1 MIKSF
6 GLSSIRRATAPAF
19 FFSVLFAL
27 GAFGA
32 RELDAQ
38 TYVTN
43 NGIIMERVAEED
55 VREVERLNEESEAED
70 ERERARLAELR
81 AAGEAEGDSEQEA
94 TEDIEEADAIDEL
107 FGDDS
112 EGDTETAVTT
122 PTTEIVKIDKKDKPV
137 EFSGDLSAELGGY
150 FYLYPWKKS
159 KPFAT
164 FSNTLKFVGRPRND
178 FYVYGSFVT
187 SFPEMDFGV
196 YELYFDYTLFGRAD
210 IRAGKMD
217 ISWALSRMLYTN
229 IIEDE
234 CLIITAEDA
243 FHRRNRK
250 STDSK
255 FTLSAS
261 VPIFSYLSIQG
272 LAQYESN
279 ALHDDTM
286 ADYISVVGKV
296 EGNLKNFSISVLGKR
311 WAKSDNLKYD
321 PCVGAQIVSTILG
334 KNSSLFVQG
343 LTHFSVYSKA
353 LTRAQVTAGL
363 YKYFSAPI
371 MLGLAFEYQGS
382 WGRDEIRTT
391 GSDNFTAEEFVAKNY
406 SITPGSGD
414 KEKLTSLKN
423 IYKECTVAQY
433 KGFEHLFAAEIGWS
447 HFILTK
453 KFTFGCKWFHDYRG
467 EYGAVAPGIIID
479 EILPHVTFKSTAPIY
494 YGSQQSYSLVIELV
508 LNLKY

>member
-32 RELDAQ
+32 RELGAQ

-196 YELYFDYTLFGRAD
+196 YELYFDYTLFGQDGHFLGAFKNVVHKHYRRRMLDYNRRGRFSQAQQKVHRLKIHFVRQRAD
-210 IRAGKMD
+210 FFLSFNTGLGAIRKQRA
-217 ISWALSRMLYTN
+217 SRRHN
-229 IIEDE
+229 G
-234 CLIITAEDA
+234 
-243 FHRRNRK
+243 
-250 STDSK
+250 
-255 FTLSAS
+255 
-261 VPIFSYLSIQG
+261 G
-272 LAQYESN
+272 L
-279 ALHDDTM
+279 H
-286 ADYISVVGKV
+286 
-296 EGNLKNFSISVLGKR
+296 
-311 WAKSDNLKYD
+311 
-321 PCVGAQIVSTILG
+321 
-334 KNSSLFVQG
+334 
-343 LTHFSVYSKA
+343 
-353 LTRAQVTAGL
+353 
-363 YKYFSAPI
+363 
-371 MLGLAFEYQGS
+371 
-382 WGRDEIRTT
+382 
-391 GSDNFTAEEFVAKNY
+391 
-406 SITPGSGD
+406 
-414 KEKLTSLKN
+414 
-423 IYKECTVAQY
+423 
-433 KGFEHLFAAEIGWS
+433 
-447 HFILTK
+447 
-453 KFTFGCKWFHDYRG
+453 FGCWKG
-467 EYGAVAPGIIID
+467 
-479 EILPHVTFKSTAPIY
+479 
-494 YGSQQSYSLVIELV
+494 
-508 LNLKY
+508 